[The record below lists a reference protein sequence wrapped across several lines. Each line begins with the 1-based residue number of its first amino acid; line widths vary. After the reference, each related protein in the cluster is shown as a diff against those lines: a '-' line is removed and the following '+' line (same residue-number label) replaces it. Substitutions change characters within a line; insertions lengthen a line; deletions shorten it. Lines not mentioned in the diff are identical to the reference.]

1 MPRTLLFDL
10 DGTLID
16 SIELIRRSY
25 DHTLRVHLGR
35 EMDQREWLSG
45 LGRPLKWQFA
55 QFTADAREVDAM
67 VATYREWNLAH
78 HDELVTPYPGVL
90 DAVRA
95 LHARGAVLGIVTSK
109 LHASARRGLTHCGF
123 DPDWFG
129 VVIGSDDVA
138 DHKPHPAPV
147 LAALAKLGRDA
158 SSAVMVGD
166 SPHDLASG
174 RAAGTRTA
182 AVAWG
187 PFDHAELRACA
198 PDHWLESGAALTR
211 LYVPTTSPST

>member
-1 MPRTLLFDL
+1 MRVLLIKTLPATAGPDIGLGYLATALRRAGHQVAIADPELDEMLGEPRTV
-10 DGTLID
+10 TQ
-16 SIELIRRSY
+16 
-25 DHTLRVHLGR
+25 RV
-35 EMDQREWLSG
+35 
-45 LGRPLKWQFA
+45 
-55 QFTADAREVDAM
+55 VD
-67 VATYREWNLAH
+67 
-78 HDELVTPYPGVL
+78 
-90 DAVRA
+90 
-95 LHARGAVLGIVTSK
+95 
-109 LHASARRGLTHCGF
+109 F

-211 LYVPTTSPST
+211 LYDPTTSPSA